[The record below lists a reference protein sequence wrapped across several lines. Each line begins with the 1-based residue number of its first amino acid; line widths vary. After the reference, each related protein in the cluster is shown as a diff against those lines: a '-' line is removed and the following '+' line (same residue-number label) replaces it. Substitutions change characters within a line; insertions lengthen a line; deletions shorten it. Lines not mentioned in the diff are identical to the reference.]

1 MKSRYVNW
9 SDEGVYRVWDFIG
22 AGVIYNRERK
32 KLSQCPHGNAMQEY
46 CHECEVY
53 PEDKRNANY
62 PMMNY
67 AYPLFSEP
75 DEEKI
80 ARVCEGTS
88 CTVVYNLQDDTYYLA
103 LTGGG
108 MDLSQSIALAY
119 IIADNCLEWDM
130 LESINISGAFS
141 VSEEEYQ
148 IILKEMERQLTI
160 SIDNHKTKLKKVR
173 EQL

>member
-1 MKSRYVNW
+1 
-9 SDEGVYRVWDFIG
+9 
-22 AGVIYNRERK
+22 
-32 KLSQCPHGNAMQEY
+32 
-46 CHECEVY
+46 
-53 PEDKRNANY
+53 
-62 PMMNY
+62 MNY

-80 ARVCEGTS
+80 AKICEETS

-119 IIADNCLEWDM
+119 IIADGCIEWELLNDV
-130 LESINISGAFS
+130 SISGAFS

-148 IILKEMERQLTI
+148 IILKELERQLSI
-160 SIDNHKTKLKKVR
+160 SIGNHKAKLKKVR
-173 EQL
+173 EQLKK